1 VDYLCLVGRRLIPLT
16 ITEEILRDNSIE
28 EKNKRNE
35 YVIKK
40 RNEIFTTE
48 VDSPGLFFFFAI
60 PVTKRP
66 LERDRNGCAV
76 GEKQKHFFSVF
87 SEKDKSSQP
96 LVQKMFHQLHFAGS
110 VSSEN
115 I

>member
-48 VDSPGLFFFFAI
+48 VDSPGPFFFFFAI
-60 PVTKRP
+60 PVTKRT

-76 GEKQKHFFSVF
+76 GEKQKHFFFQSF
-87 SEKDKSSQP
+87 QKKDKSSQP
-96 LVQKMFHQLHFAGS
+96 LIQKMFHQLHFA
-110 VSSEN
+110 
-115 I
+115 